1 MKRIAFIVF
10 VGVVAIAFSQARH
23 EPATMPA
30 EFPATEEDTT
40 VPSLARISFDSDNF
54 DFGFA
59 PQGNAYLV
67 HYYTVKNMGE
77 DTLHIDRVRPTC
89 GCTAAPMKKS
99 DIAPGES
106 SEIGAIFRL
115 SGYKSATSKSIK
127 VESNDPTHKTM
138 NLRFSA
144 NMDTAAWLDTLQ
156 GPRLLC
162 EPTIIDLG
170 KGDLFKANAKFM
182 VRNPSD
188 KKLKIKV
195 IDYTGDIISA
205 PKIRVP
211 ELKAGKSAD
220 IEIAVLKEYDPTS
233 EIKASI
239 TLAGLDDS
247 GSEVTRFTVPII
259 GGGK

>member
-1 MKRIAFIVF
+1 MKRIAFMVI
-10 VGVVAIAFSQARH
+10 VGVIALAFSQARR
-23 EPATMPA
+23 EPAAMPA
-30 EFPATEEDTT
+30 EFAAPEEDTT

-59 PQGNAYLV
+59 PQGDAYLV
-67 HYYTVKNMGE
+67 HYFKVKNVGE
-77 DTLHIDRVRPTC
+77 DTLRIDRVRPTC
-89 GCTAAPMKKS
+89 GCTAAPLKKK
-99 DIAPGES
+99 DLAPGES

-144 NMDTAAWLDTLQ
+144 NMDTAAWLDAMQ

-170 KGDLFKANAKFM
+170 KGDLFKGTAKF
-182 VRNPSD
+182 VIRNPSD
-188 KKLKIKV
+188 KKLKVEI
-195 IDYTGDIISA
+195 IDYTGDIITT
-205 PKIRVP
+205 PKIKMP

-220 IEIAVLKEYDPTS
+220 VEIAVLKEYDPTS